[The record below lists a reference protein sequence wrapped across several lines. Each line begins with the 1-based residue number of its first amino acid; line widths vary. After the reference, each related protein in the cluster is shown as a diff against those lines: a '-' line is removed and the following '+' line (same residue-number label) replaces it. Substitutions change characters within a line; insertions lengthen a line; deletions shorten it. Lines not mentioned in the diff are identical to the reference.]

1 MKKIDMFKANRVAAD
16 RVAEFVDKTIVRKNT
31 IVVWDNDIKAIKT
44 RLANLENLAGSVLDT
59 TAKREELWN
68 DLQATQEL
76 KAKALEELDKFE
88 LTEYDK
94 AFTKALRNKSCDD
107 FKSINNAIEEWA
119 RALCGEEFDIKD
131 TNLLKSI
138 KNAIGGKES
147 MAQLVKNGN
156 ALVIDSSKALRNAYW
171 VVYNYM
177 VAADTIKESKIP
189 DTLKAKYDKKFAKE
203 LVAKAMEQ

>member
-1 MKKIDMFKANRVAAD
+1 MFKANRTAAE

-76 KAKALEELDKFE
+76 KAKALEELEKFE

-94 AFTKALRNKSCDD
+94 AFTKALRNKSTDD
-107 FKSINNAIEEWA
+107 YKTINNAIEEWA

-203 LVAKAMEQ
+203 LVTKAMEQ

>member
-1 MKKIDMFKANRVAAD
+1 MKKIDMFKADRVAVD

-31 IVVWDNDIKAIKT
+31 IVVWDNDIKATKT
-44 RLANLENLAGSVLDT
+44 RLANLDNLIGSALDT
-59 TAKREELWN
+59 TAKREELLR
-68 DLQATQEL
+68 DLESTQDL
-76 KAKALEELDKFE
+76 KAQALEELEKFE
-88 LTEYDK
+88 LTDYDK
-94 AFTKALRNKSCDD
+94 AFIKALRNKSTDD
-107 FKSINNAIEEWA
+107 YKTINNAIEEWA
-119 RALCGEEFDIKD
+119 KALCGENFDIKN

-171 VVYNYM
+171 IVYNYM

-189 DTLKAKYDKKFAKE
+189 DTLRAKYDKKFAKE